1 LIKIQTCYLHSEDGH
16 NLERFKKYPSP
27 VFTDIGKV
35 VVIAGL
41 VTVGVGL
48 LLIASEKAG
57 LSNWFN
63 WFGHLPLDF
72 SLEKKNVRFSFPMGS
87 SIVLSI
93 LLSMIFYLVNKFIR

>member
-1 LIKIQTCYLHSEDGH
+1 
-16 NLERFKKYPSP
+16 

-41 VTVGVGL
+41 VTVGIGL

-57 LSNWFN
+57 LSHWFN
-63 WFGHLPLDF
+63 WFAHLPLDF
-72 SLEKKNVRFSFPMGS
+72 SLEKKSFRLSFPMGS